1 LAVLIGIG
9 ALPVWHEYRLWRA
22 VEIAGR
28 TSDPKALSEAIGRL
42 AQMKD
47 PRAFAAL
54 KRLVGRQL
62 WALQA
67 MALKGEPG
75 KKVLL
80 EYLGT
85 SPSPDLRPDALS
97 SLCSFRDADVVATVR
112 QSLAD
117 RNVQMR
123 VAGIRCLARILD
135 PTEAVAMLK
144 PLLDDEALEARE
156 AASAELGRLGDPSG
170 SVPPS

>member
-1 LAVLIGIG
+1 
-9 ALPVWHEYRLWRA
+9 
-22 VEIAGR
+22 
-28 TSDPKALSEAIGRL
+28 
-42 AQMKD
+42 MKD